1 MTKSF
6 QFDEVL
12 EFVRLRVKQFPGL
25 PSFEEV
31 DNRISEILEMMGG
44 QLSAQE
50 REQIRKSVFAE
61 QNVTMGQGFC
71 LEDAQQNFKPWY
83 EARRASIQPDFWG
96 RFKNYLAIDKG
107 IGREVL
113 NVLDQ
118 TSTRLVGLLGD
129 PQSDSPF
136 SRKGLI
142 MGDVQS
148 GKTMNFTAIINKAVD
163 AGYRVIFVLT
173 GSIESLRRQTQERLD
188 EEFSGRLSA
197 NWLANAKDFG
207 SYGVAKYSTQTG
219 RNLLAYPLTSATND
233 FSVAALMHV
242 ADVLAF
248 LKSTDKTSDNKV
260 STIPPVYCVVKKNAR
275 NLKNIINWLGH
286 SITQDAEGR
295 IPFPALII
303 DDEADYAS
311 INVNSDEDSPT
322 RINALIRRL
331 INCFTRVNYLAVTAT
346 PFANIFINPDT
357 VTEMYNDDLF
367 PRDFI
372 YDLTTPSNYM
382 GIEEMFGGEEP
393 AGIVSVMEDLKA
405 ILPNHHKKNAKI
417 SRLPESLREAVRY
430 FCLANGVMDLLG
442 EQMPKHRSMLVH
454 VSHYTKVH
462 RQVERLTGR
471 YLTDLRNAIGNYAGL
486 PPLEAEANEDI
497 HALHETWNAFPSL
510 RREGRTWEHVLGAL
524 HEAVSPIMTKVVN
537 SDRNGGAKWSYDDY
551 ADNGLRVIVVGGNS
565 LARGLTLEGLT
576 VSYFRRSTQMY
587 DTLLQMSRWFGY
599 RGNYKDLC
607 RVWMTP
613 EIVEEFQSIAL
624 AYEEFKEDVIRMQ
637 EGDYSPRD
645 FGLRIR
651 RSGAALL
658 PTARNKMRNA
668 HIFAYEI
675 DIVGRLLES
684 ANLQLSKLKGNERLA
699 REFLEKALPRGIRDE
714 TYGHALWRNV
724 PKEDVANFLERFATY
739 KWSFEFRGQDLATHI
754 REKMGDENWDVAIAQ
769 GSALVELPP
778 LNIGGSV
785 VRIMPERRKFLFTPE
800 DENDGR
806 IRFHR
811 SRVSSG
817 GAIAIGLSKEC
828 VKEMEALYRKEHASE
843 GKKNVRDDYFLR
855 PETHRAP
862 ILLVH
867 FVTPSTAVPQL
878 IGKIIVA
885 VTVGIPGAKY
895 RSEPVVY
902 YINHDEWRRYTEFEE
917 DEDETIQE
925 GVEQ

>member
-1 MTKSF
+1 MTPHF
-6 QFDEVL
+6 QFDEIL
-12 EFVRLRVKQFPGL
+12 QFARLSVRQLPGL
-25 PSFEEV
+25 SSFDEV
-31 DNRISEILEMMGG
+31 NNRISKILQTIGSA
-44 QLSAQE
+44 LSAQE
-50 REQIRKSVFAE
+50 HEQIRKTIFAE

-83 EARRASIQPDFWG
+83 EARRASINPYFWN
-96 RFKNYLAIDKG
+96 RFKAYLSVDKG
-107 IGREVL
+107 IGRDVL

-129 PQSDSPF
+129 PQSNAPF
-136 SRKGLI
+136 SRKGLV

-188 EEFSGRLSA
+188 EEFSGRRSA
-197 NWLANAKDFG
+197 NWLANAKDLG
-207 SYGVAKYSTQTG
+207 SYGVAKYSDPQAD
-219 RNLLAYPLTSATND
+219 RSLLAYPLTSVAND
-233 FSVAALMHV
+233 FSVAALTHV
-242 ADVLAF
+242 SDVLAL
-248 LKSTDKTSDNKV
+248 LKSEDKTSDKAF
-260 STIPPVYCVVKKNAR
+260 TIPPVYCVVKKNAR
-275 NLKNIINWLGH
+275 NLKNLINWLGR
-286 SITQDAEGR
+286 SITQDSEGR

-311 INVNSDEDSPT
+311 INVNSDDSPT
-322 RINALIRRL
+322 RINALIRQL
-331 INCFTRVNYLAVTAT
+331 INRFTKINYLAVTAT

-382 GIEEMFGGEEP
+382 GIEEIFGDDEP
-393 AGIVSVMEDLKA
+393 AGIVSVMEDLNA
-405 ILPNHHKKNAKI
+405 ILPNHHKKSAIVK
-417 SRLPESLREAVRY
+417 RLPESLHEAIRY
-430 FCLANGVMDLLG
+430 FCLANAVMDLSK

-462 RQVERLTGR
+462 RQVERLVGL
-471 YLTDLRNAIGNYAGL
+471 YLTALQDAISNYAGL
-486 PPLEAEANEDI
+486 PPATAEVNADI

-510 RREGRTWEHVLGAL
+510 RREGHAWEHILGTL
-524 HEAVSPIMTKVVN
+524 HKAVSPIMTKVVN
-537 SDRNGGAKWSYDDY
+537 SDKNGGAKWSYDDY

-599 RGNYKDLC
+599 RGNYKALC
-607 RVWMTP
+607 RIWMTP

-637 EGDYSPRD
+637 EGNYSPRD

-684 ANLQLSKLKGNERLA
+684 AKLQLSKLEDNERLA
-699 REFLEKALPRGIRDE
+699 RTFLERALPCGVRDE
-714 TYGHALWRNV
+714 TYGHMLWRNV
-724 PKEDVANFLERFATY
+724 PKEDVADFLEKFATY
-739 KWSFEFRGQDLATHI
+739 KWSFEFRGADLATHI
-754 REKMGDENWDVAIAQ
+754 REKMGEENWDVAIAQ
-769 GSALVELPP
+769 GSSTVELPP
-778 LNIGGSV
+778 LCIDGSM

-828 VKEMEALYRKEHASE
+828 IKEMEALYRAEHANE

-862 ILLVH
+862 ILIVH
-867 FVTPSTAVPQL
+867 FVTNSTVPQL
-878 IGKIIVA
+878 IGKTIVA

-895 RSEPVVY
+895 RSEPVMY
-902 YINHDEWRRYTEFEE
+902 YISNDEWRRYTEF
-917 DEDETIQE
+917 DDDDDETAQE
-925 GVEQ
+925 GEEL

>member
-1 MTKSF
+1 MKNFT
-6 QFDEVL
+6 FDEVL
-12 EFVRLRVKQFPGL
+12 QFARLGVSILPGL
-25 PSFEEV
+25 PSYEEV
-31 DNRISEILEMMGG
+31 DECISTVLQGIGKD
-44 QLSAQE
+44 LSAQE
-50 REQIRKSVFAE
+50 RERIRKTIFAT

-83 EARRASIQPDFWG
+83 EARRASIKPYFWN
-96 RFKNYLAIDKG
+96 RFKTYLSVDKG

-148 GKTMNFTAIINKAVD
+148 GKTMNFTAIVNKAVD

-188 EEFSGRLSA
+188 EEFSGRRSA
-197 NWLANAKDFG
+197 IWITNATDPG
-207 SYGVAKYSTQTG
+207 SYGVAKHSDSKAG
-219 RNLLAYPLTSATND
+219 RSLLAYPLTSVAND
-233 FSVAALMHV
+233 FKTAALQNV
-242 ADVLAF
+242 SDVLAF
-248 LKSTDKTSDNKV
+248 LKNVDDT

-275 NLKNIINWLGH
+275 NLGNLINWLKR
-286 SITQDAEGR
+286 SITRDSEGR

-311 INVNSDEDSPT
+311 INVNADEDSPT
-322 RINALIRRL
+322 RINALIRQL
-331 INCFTRVNYLAVTAT
+331 INRFTRVNYLAVTAT
-346 PFANIFINPDT
+346 PFANIFINPDK

-382 GIEEMFGGEEP
+382 GIEEIFGDEEP
-393 AGIVSVMEDLKA
+393 AGIVSVMEDLNA
-405 ILPNHHKKNAKI
+405 ILPNHHKKSAIVK
-417 SRLPESLREAVRY
+417 RLPESLHEAIRY
-430 FCLANGVMDLLG
+430 FCLANTAMDLAK

-462 RQVERLTGR
+462 RQVERLVGL
-471 YLTDLRNAIGNYAGL
+471 YLTALQDAISNYAGL
-486 PPLEAEANEDI
+486 PPVEAEANTDI
-497 HALHETWNAFPSL
+497 HALHETWNAYPSL
-510 RREGRTWEHVLGAL
+510 QREGQTWEHILGAL
-524 HEAVSPIMTKVVN
+524 HKAVSPIITKVVN
-537 SDRNGGAKWSYDDY
+537 SDKNGGAKWSYDDY

-668 HIFAYEI
+668 HIFEYEI

-684 ANLQLSKLKGNERLA
+684 AKLQLSKLEANERLA
-699 REFLEKALPRGIRDE
+699 RVFLEKALPRGVRDE
-714 TYGHALWRNV
+714 TCGHALWRNV
-724 PKEDVANFLERFATY
+724 PKEDVANFLEKFATY

-769 GSALVELPP
+769 GSSPVELPP
-778 LNIGGSV
+778 LNIGGCE

-817 GAIAIGLSKEC
+817 GAIAIGLSNEC
-828 VKEMEALYRKEHASE
+828 IKEMEALYRKEHANE

-855 PETHRAP
+855 PEIHRAP
-862 ILLVH
+862 ILIVH
-867 FVTPSTAVPQL
+867 FVTNSTVPQL
-878 IGKIIVA
+878 TGKTIVA

-902 YINHDEWRRYTEFEE
+902 YISHDEWRRYTEFEE
-917 DEDETIQE
+917 DEDDEMIQE
-925 GVEQ
+925 GEEP